1 MQVVVHPRTAI
12 VLINAHGPQAH
23 HAQIGVGEHFAQISK
38 VLDGNAR
45 KLARVLERIVRQARG
60 VFLKRACSGFVDR
73 FAQVAFI
80 VAILVGVA
88 DVFGAHFELQVV
100 AHEISIVFLILNK
113 VVRNAVRNGQVGA
126 RAEQQ
131 NLIGACRSSGFHRGN
146 VDMANAFI
154 LKFVRGESRIEHRMR
169 LGHVGTPGDENVG
182 IVEIFIATGGLV
194 GLEHVHEADDGA
206 RHAHARVRIDIVGKQ
221 AGLPELRGK
230 VAFRNRLLAAA
241 PKRQTA
247 LVFLPCFAQLGR
259 HELERFFPT
268 CFAQAAFGALGASV
282 IANKRRSQA
291 IFSIQNLAEVIAL
304 HAIQAT
310 IRLVVGITGDS
321 RDLPIFRLDKHAAA
335 ATAETAHCG
344 MRLRIA
350 RALLPR
356 IGLAGACRQTAARR
370 RHRSSDR
377 RSLHEIASRNIHGV
391 FLPLITVL
399 PYNLLE
405 SALRKRSVAWLD
417 LFGVAQPSSS

>member
-1 MQVVVHPRTAI
+1 
-12 VLINAHGPQAH
+12 
-23 HAQIGVGEHFAQISK
+23 
-38 VLDGNAR
+38 
-45 KLARVLERIVRQARG
+45 
-60 VFLKRACSGFVDR
+60 
-73 FAQVAFI
+73 
-80 VAILVGVA
+80 
-88 DVFGAHFELQVV
+88 
-100 AHEISIVFLILNK
+100 
-113 VVRNAVRNGQVGA
+113 
-126 RAEQQ
+126 
-131 NLIGACRSSGFHRGN
+131 
-146 VDMANAFI
+146 MANAFI
-154 LKFVRGESRIEHRMR
+154 LKFVRSESRIEHRVR
-169 LGHVGTPGDENVG
+169 LGHVGTPGDEHVG

-194 GLEHVHEADDGA
+194 GLEHVHETDDGA

-321 RDLPIFRLDKHAAA
+321 SDLPVFRLDQHAAA
-335 ATAETAHCG
+335 AAAETAHCG

-356 IGLAGACRQTAARR
+356 IGLAGACRQTAACR

-391 FLPLITVL
+391 HLPLITVL

-405 SALRKRSVAWLD
+405 SALRKRSVA
-417 LFGVAQPSSS
+417 